1 MPFLNKALSK
11 EIKKLTKLWNKILND
26 SMEENKKG
34 MPHGEI
40 NVLLLQ
46 KTKKRIFWQS
56 IQLFWQS

>member
-1 MPFLNKALSK
+1 MK
-11 EIKKLTKLWNKILND
+11 
-26 SMEENKKG
+26 ENKKG

-56 IQLFWQS
+56 IQLF